1 MRNPTRVRSF
11 NQILSRAKVL
21 LIFLSA
27 ILIVANLYF
36 LSATRDLAHSYSEQ
50 QNQATW
56 FLFQLTKE
64 FSELR
69 AITPLAEKDDEF
81 LDLTILKYELTWSR
95 FDLLINSREADTFI
109 ALPGAKSYFKTL
121 FEQFKSLE
129 HKIERLP
136 EDRELAYSLAED
148 FEYQYMSMINYV
160 NTNFRIKSPLYQS
173 QMKQAQTITHA
184 QFVLMM
190 LLFACVGVVSYIIHK
205 EALFHKQAS
214 LTDSLT
220 GIANRLAFMRQLT
233 DYIEQNTEFSL
244 ILLDLNGFKKINDS
258 HGHQAGDLALR
269 IVSAR
274 LVELMSRHNLSVF
287 RIGGDEFAVLTN
299 SADEATIKQLSE
311 SVNRCFDDSITIQNQ
326 KVYLSTSLG
335 IATYPHDATSL
346 NQLISI
352 ADQSMYQKK
361 FSTKSADDNVYSLKK
376 H

>member
-1 MRNPTRVRSF
+1 MRNPTSVRSF

-50 QNQATW
+50 QNNATW

-69 AITPLAEKDDEF
+69 TITALAEKDDKL
-81 LDLTILKYELTWSR
+81 LDRTILKYELTWSR
-95 FDLLINSREADTFI
+95 FELLINSREADTYI
-109 ALPGAKSYFKTL
+109 ALPGAKSFFRTL

-129 HKIERLP
+129 GKVEQLP
-136 EDRELAYSLAED
+136 DNRKLALSLAED

-173 QMKQAQTITHA
+173 QMKQAQAITHA

-205 EALFHKQAS
+205 EALFHKQVS

-220 GIANRLAFMRQLT
+220 GIPNRLAFMRQLT
-233 DYIEQNTEFSL
+233 DYIEQTSHFSL
-244 ILLDLNGFKKINDS
+244 ILLDLNSFKKINDS

-274 LVELMSRHNLSVF
+274 LVALMSRHNLSVF

-299 SADEATIKQLSE
+299 SDDEAIIQQLSD
-311 SVNRCFDDSITIQNQ
+311 SINRCFDESITIQEQ
-326 KVYLSTSLG
+326 TVYLSASLG
-335 IATYPHDATSL
+335 SAAYPQDSTSL

-352 ADQSMYQKK
+352 ADQNMYQKK
-361 FSTKSADDNVYSLKK
+361 FSTKSRDKK
-376 H
+376 FTA

>member
-1 MRNPTRVRSF
+1 MRIPTRVRGF

-36 LSATRDLAHSYSEQ
+36 LSATRDLARSYSEQ

-64 FSELR
+64 FSELKSL
-69 AITPLAEKDDEF
+69 TLLAEKDDSYI
-81 LDLTILKYELTWSR
+81 DNVILKYELTWSR
-95 FDLLINSREADTFI
+95 FDLLINNRETESFI
-109 ALPGAKSYFKTL
+109 SLPGAQSFFNSLFHQFQALEPKLEQFEESGDPELKL
-121 FEQFKSLE
+121 SHDFEQ
-129 HKIERLP
+129 
-136 EDRELAYSLAED
+136 
-148 FEYQYMSMINYV
+148 QYMAMIQYV
-160 NTNFRIKSPLYQS
+160 NTNFRIKSPLYES
-173 QMKQAQTITHA
+173 QMKLAQALTQA

-220 GIANRLAFMRQLT
+220 GIPNRLAFMRQLT
-233 DYIEQNTEFSL
+233 DNIEQATEFSL

-299 SADEATIKQLSE
+299 SADETTIKQLSE
-311 SVNRCFDDSITIQNQ
+311 SINRCFDDSITIQNQ

-361 FSTKSADDNVYSLKK
+361 FSTKSGDDNVYSLKR